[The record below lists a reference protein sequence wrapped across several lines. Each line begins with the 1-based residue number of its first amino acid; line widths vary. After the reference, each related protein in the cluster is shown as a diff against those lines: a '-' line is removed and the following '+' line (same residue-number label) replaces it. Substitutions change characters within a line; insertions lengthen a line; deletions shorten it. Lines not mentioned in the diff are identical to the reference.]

1 MTYKRAGFWF
11 AAALALTGLFGC
23 GSSGGAAAGSGGA
36 GGAPGSGGAGPVDA
50 PVDFSGVDVPPDLAP
65 APDDQSVLQR
75 NKHATRDGHYV
86 QPLLTRSAAATLVL
100 DASFTPTITGN
111 VYAQPLYVASGP
123 GGKGMFIVATEDN
136 NVHAVAEADG
146 APIWTRNLGT
156 PAKGTGAGC
165 GNISPYGITGT
176 PVIDLAAR
184 TIYVASGTGNDVT
197 IMQQRIHALS
207 IDDGSPRDGF
217 PFDPATL
224 GYNGMPFVPYLH
236 NQRAALLL
244 LGGVLYVP
252 YGGHG
257 GDCGDYRGWVM
268 GIPVANPA
276 GAKAF
281 ATGIRGGGIWGAGG
295 LASDG
300 TYVFTATGNTFGATT
315 WAQGEAIIRFQ
326 AGPVFSGQPADYFV
340 SSNWQA
346 LDTADLDLGGTGPI
360 LVNVPGATPSALV
373 VALGKNGVA
382 YLLDPSRLG
391 GVGTGDGLVREGLTS
406 AQVARGAIIN
416 APTTY
421 TTASGTYV
429 VFRIANQAGG
439 IGCPAGQTGDLVA
452 MKIGAAAPPTIS
464 VAWCADNQGQGS
476 PIVTTIDGKAD
487 AVVWSVGAE
496 GSKRLHG
503 FDGDTGAVVYAGGG
517 AGDLIPNQ
525 ARRFNSPIAVNG
537 RIIVAADN
545 ALYAFKTP

>member
-1 MTYKRAGFWF
+1 MTHQRAGFWF
-11 AAALALTGLFGC
+11 AAALAFNGLGAC

-50 PVDFSGVDVPPDLAP
+50 PADLAGGDV
-65 APDDQSVLQR
+65 AVAADDQSVLQR

-86 QPLLTRSAAATLVL
+86 QPLLTRSAAAKLVL
-100 DASFTPTITGN
+100 DASFKPTITGT

-146 APIWTRNLGT
+146 APIWTMNLGT

-176 PVIDLAAR
+176 PVIDLSAR
-184 TIYVASGTGNDVT
+184 TIYVASGTGNDT
-197 IMQQRIHALS
+197 MIMQQRIHALS
-207 IDDGSPRDGF
+207 IDDGSPRAGF
-217 PFDPATL
+217 PFDPATV
-224 GYNGMPFVPYLH
+224 GYNGMTFVPYLH

-244 LGGVLYVP
+244 LDGVVYVP
-252 YGGHG
+252 YGGHA

-281 ATGIRGGGIWGAGG
+281 ATGARGGGIWAAGG

-300 TYVFTATGNTFGATT
+300 THVFTATGNTFGTTT
-315 WAQGEAIIRFQ
+315 WAQGEAIIRLQ
-326 AGPVFSGQPADYFV
+326 AGPIFSGQPDDYFV
-340 SSNWQA
+340 PSDWLA
-346 LDTADLDLGGTGPI
+346 LDGADQDLGGTGPI
-360 LVNVPGATPSALV
+360 LVDVPGATPSALV

-382 YLLDPSRLG
+382 YLLDRNRLG
-391 GVGTGDGLVREGLTS
+391 GMGTGDGLVGEGLAS
-406 AQVARGAIIN
+406 APVTHGPIIN

-421 TTASGTYV
+421 TTAGGTYV
-429 VFRIANQAGG
+429 VFRVANNQSG

-452 MKIGAAAPPTIS
+452 IKIGAAAPPTIS

-476 PIVTTIDGKAD
+476 PMVTTVDGKAE

-503 FDGDTGAVVYAGGG
+503 FNGDTGAVVYAGGG
-517 AGDLIPNQ
+517 DGDLIPNQ
-525 ARRFNSPIAVNG
+525 VRRFNSPIAVNG
-537 RIIVAADN
+537 RIIIAADN